1 LAEDKKIVVGL
12 VGTPEKLLEVG
23 ARCRDRGWR
32 NLDAFMPYPVHGFE
46 EALGL
51 KKSLIPAAAKAMLV
65 IGATLGLAFQIW
77 TSSVAW
83 PLNVGGKPL
92 VSWPAFIPVV
102 FECGVLLAG
111 LTTIASLFH
120 LGRFF
125 PGKTIFD
132 KTKILDERL
141 TDDRFAVLVPLKGNG
156 SASEI
161 SSFLK
166 ECGADEII
174 ED

>member
-1 LAEDKKIVVGL
+1 MAEEKKIVVGL

-23 ARCRDRGWR
+23 ARCRERGWQ

-51 KKSLIPAAAKAMLV
+51 KKSLIPAAAKTMLV
-65 IGATLGLAFQIW
+65 IGAALGFIFQAW
-77 TSSVAW
+77 TSSVDW
-83 PLNVGGKPL
+83 PINVGGKPL

-111 LTTIASLFH
+111 LTTIAALFH
-120 LGRFF
+120 FGRFF
-125 PGKTIFD
+125 PGKTVFD
-132 KTKILDERL
+132 HTKILDERL
-141 TDDRFAVLVPLKGNG
+141 TDDRFAVIVPLEGNG
-156 SASEI
+156 PSAEI
-161 SSFLK
+161 ASFLR

-174 ED
+174 EE